1 MAKLLKAQLSILHR
15 RERKLLAKAN
25 NSDIVELENLNRRA
39 SRLRK
44 QAREVIFL
52 A

>member
-1 MAKLLKAQLSILHR
+1 VAKLLKAQLSILHR
-15 RERKLLAKAN
+15 RERKLLSKAN
-25 NSDIVELENLNRRA
+25 DDDLVELHKIKRRA
-39 SRLRK
+39 QRVRK

>member
-1 MAKLLKAQLSILHR
+1 MAKLLKAQLSVLHR

-25 NSDIVELENLNRRA
+25 VTDSDVVELNRRA
-39 SRLRK
+39 MRLRK
-44 QAREVIFL
+44 KAREVIFL